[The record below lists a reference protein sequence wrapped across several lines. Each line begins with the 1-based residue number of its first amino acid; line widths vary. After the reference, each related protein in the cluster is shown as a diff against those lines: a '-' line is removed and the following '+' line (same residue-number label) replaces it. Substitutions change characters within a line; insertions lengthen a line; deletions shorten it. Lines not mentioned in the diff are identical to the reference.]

1 MGQSKKKDQ
10 KRTEITKDT
19 LLKHLEQNMGNVTLA
34 CHFGKCSRSTF
45 YRYYNADDEFKK
57 AVDDIT
63 EIAIDICE
71 SELWKQIKDGN
82 VPCILFYLNRRHR
95 HKRYFIRR
103 GCGWRKINVGRILG
117 FKTMFEISEHAL
129 CDWTITFKKF
139 KGNNV
144 AIIV

>member
-45 YRYYNADDEFKK
+45 YRYYNADEEFKK

-82 VPCILFYLNRRHR
+82 VMLNV
-95 HKRYFIRR
+95 K
-103 GCGWRKINVGRILG
+103 N
-117 FKTMFEISEHAL
+117 
-129 CDWTITFKKF
+129 
-139 KGNNV
+139 
-144 AIIV
+144 